1 MAITVAFAVHCLG
14 DAGAS
19 GDGLRSEEGSLLSS
33 IKSPIVVIDSCQIQ
47 KRFGSR
53 RERQQALFESQ
64 PITRAGEQGE
74 DSAMEATSERNTPD
88 RPDTSGEARHEP
100 ASSNQ
105 VRTINLALQGG
116 GAHGAFTWGV
126 LDRLLD
132 EKDLAFEGLS
142 ATSAGAMNAAAFAY
156 GLAVDGREG
165 ARKALAGYWRRVSDA
180 ARLGP
185 LQPNPIDRML
195 ADHKLTWSP
204 IFTLIDFVTRVLS
217 PYQFNPANYNPLR
230 DVVEQS
236 INFEVL
242 KRADCPVKLFLSA
255 TNVRTGKVKIFAGTE
270 ISVSAVM
277 ASACLPTMFHAV
289 EIDGEAY
296 WDGGYMGNPALF
308 PLIYN
313 CESTDIVTVHINPL
327 FRKEIPRA
335 AGDIL
340 NRINE
345 ISFNSSLMREMR
357 AVSFVTKL
365 IAQNRIVDGGL
376 RPVRIHSIADDEFMG
391 ALSPTSKYNAD
402 WDFLVFLRD
411 QGRKCAGDWL
421 AKNFVKLGVES
432 SIDVD
437 QVYL

>member
-1 MAITVAFAVHCLG
+1 
-14 DAGAS
+14 
-19 GDGLRSEEGSLLSS
+19 
-33 IKSPIVVIDSCQIQ
+33 
-47 KRFGSR
+47 
-53 RERQQALFESQ
+53 
-64 PITRAGEQGE
+64 
-74 DSAMEATSERNTPD
+74 MEVTSERNSAE
-88 RPDTSGEARHEP
+88 RPETSGGAGHEP
-100 ASSNQ
+100 AFSNQ

-165 ARKALAGYWRRVSDA
+165 ARKALAGYWKRVSDA
-180 ARLGP
+180 AKLGP
-185 LQPNPIDRML
+185 LQPNPIDRMRG
-195 ADHKLTWSP
+195 DHRLTWSP
-204 IFTLIDFVTRVLS
+204 IFSLIDYVTRVLS

-236 INFEVL
+236 IDFEVL
-242 KRADCPVKLFLSA
+242 KRPDCPVKLFLSA
-255 TNVRTGKVKIFAGTE
+255 TNVRTGKVKIFAGKE
-270 ISVSAVM
+270 ISASAVM

-313 CESTDIVTVHINPL
+313 CKSSDIVTVHINPL
-327 FRKEIPRA
+327 FREAIPRA

-365 IAQNRIVDGGL
+365 ITQNRVVDGGL
-376 RPVRIHSIADDEFMG
+376 KHVLIHSIADDEFMS

-402 WDFLVFLRD
+402 WDFLIFLRD

-421 AKNFVKLGVES
+421 AKNFVKLGIES
-432 SIDVD
+432 SVDVD
-437 QVYL
+437 KMYL